1 METNRPR
8 HYLYAYIEADG
19 DNKKERKALA
29 GMPVEFRP
37 LLTTYIGI
45 HKERNNERDAKQS
58 NQRLPA
64 KRL

>member
-8 HYLYAYIEADG
+8 HYLFAYIAADG
-19 DNKKERKALA
+19 DKKKQGEALA

-45 HKERNNERDAKQS
+45 HKERNNGTANSLHGTRIS
-58 NQRLPA
+58 VGR
-64 KRL
+64 

>member
-8 HYLYAYIEADG
+8 HYLFAYIAADG
-19 DNKKERKALA
+19 DKKKQGEALA

-45 HKERNNERDAKQS
+45 HKERNNERTAKQGNKS
-58 NQRLPA
+58 LLA
-64 KRL
+64 KRP